1 MMIQG
6 SGRRRRRTG
15 MRRRGARRMRG
26 RGIFD
31 TIKNIGKKAF
41 NIARSVPIISTGL
54 NLAGRKDL
62 ADAAKSIGFGRRRK
76 RRTRR
81 GGRRRATKRRFS
93 VFGGRKRRMRGRGI
107 FDTIKNIGKKAFNIA
122 RSVPIIS
129 TGLKLAGQD
138 KYSDMAKSIGLGR
151 RRKRRTRRGGRMSV
165 YGGRRRRYRRKRG
178 GRRRATKRRF
188 SVFGGRRRRYRRKR
202 VGGRKRRS
210 LMGGLFRK
218 LKGIIPLAMGGRR
231 RKRRTRRRMGGRK
244 RTYRIGLFSRRR

>member
-1 MMIQG
+1 MRMAGFGRKRRRGGRKMMIQG
-6 SGRRRRRTG
+6 SGRR
-15 MRRRGARRMRG
+15 RRMRG

-62 ADAAKSIGFGRRRK
+62 ADAAKSIGFGRRR

-107 FDTIKNIGKKAFNIA
+107 FDTIKNIGKKAFNIV
-122 RSVPIIS
+122 RSVPVIS

-138 KYSDMAKSIGLGR
+138 KYSDMAKSIGLGK
-151 RRKRRTRRGGRMSV
+151 RRKRRTRRYGGRMSV
-165 YGGRRRRYRRKRG
+165 YGGRRRRYKRRTRRG
-178 GRRRATKRRF
+178 GKRRATKRRF
-188 SVFGGRRRRYRRKR
+188 SVF
-202 VGGRKRRS
+202 GGRKRRS

-218 LKGIIPLAMGGRR
+218 LKGIIPLAMGGRSRR
-231 RKRRTRRRMGGRK
+231 RKRRTRRRRGGRK
-244 RTYRIGLFSRRR
+244 RTYRMGLFSRRR